1 VLMFLELVLIRE
13 DSVERLAVAVLLF
26 VLMLLMLVLIK
37 PVMFE
42 TFKLLI

>member
-1 VLMFLELVLIRE
+1 MLTPKELVLIRA